1 MGCVQKSTY
10 FTATAAHSLLC
21 RQTEEEERRRR
32 RERLLSIMRLCVL
45 GTSRVGLTQNA
56 AFYSV
61 DFQLIL

>member
-1 MGCVQKSTY
+1 MGCVQKSTN

-21 RQTEEEERRRR
+21 RQTEEEERRR
-32 RERLLSIMRLCVL
+32 ERLLSILRLCVL

-61 DFQLIL
+61 DFQLLL